1 MKADFYSKSQ
11 RANIYNSVFTYK
23 VVSLFILFVITVILA
38 YNYNKDKNLLSGAGG
53 IIGLVTASIIL
64 FGISIIL
71 DFYILK
77 RTAAIGIRL
86 NKMAYLDRLTGLPN
100 RYSCDLLFE
109 TFNDSYKLENAGFI
123 LMKINDLYNV
133 NSKKG
138 HAQGNDLIAEFCY
151 ILEDVGEKYGY
162 VGRNGGNEFILL
174 MEDCNPNNADM
185 FLLDLTKRLHGYNEL
200 GVGSPIE
207 IAYARVLN
215 SDEKVS
221 KISELISK
229 AYKKLK
235 EAPQVLS

>member
-1 MKADFYSKSQ
+1 MKADFYTKSK
-11 RANIYNSVFTYK
+11 RTNIYNSIFIYK
-23 VVSLFILFVITVILA
+23 VVSLFVLLLITVMLA
-38 YNYNKDKNLLSGAGG
+38 YIVNKNKEFLSKTGWL
-53 IIGLVTASIIL
+53 IGLVTVSIIL
-64 FGISIIL
+64 FAISFII

-77 RTAAIGIRL
+77 RTASIGERL

-109 TFNDSYKLENAGFI
+109 TFNDSDKLENAGFI

-151 ILEDVGEKYGY
+151 ILEDVGESYGY

-174 MEDCNPNNADM
+174 MEDCDSNNADM
-185 FLLDLTKRLHGYNEL
+185 FLMDLTKRLHGYNEL

-215 SDEKVS
+215 SDEKVTR
-221 KISELISK
+221 ISELISK

-235 EAPQVLS
+235 DAPQVLS